1 MVEARNVRERNV
13 GEWIC
18 ERLRTGS
25 MNMLPGLISRTISEG
40 RSVGV
45 KRRVRG
51 VTLFAAALLTSTLGP
66 LIEEASGQTCRPA
79 VVGYIVRDKKGNVLN
94 EAELESVRKQLTSEW
109 HFRRMPF
116 SDDGKT
122 LIDGYSEEAQRARNL
137 VPLSF
142 VESGAAAMCVVRLK
156 EVRSVWRRDHAPRL

>member
-1 MVEARNVRERNV
+1 
-13 GEWIC
+13 
-18 ERLRTGS
+18 